1 MTLPASTPH
10 GVYIAFLFAL
20 GACIGSFLN
29 VVVWRLPRGESLNS
43 PPSHCP
49 KCEKLLL
56 WRDNVPILGWIK
68 LGGKCRFCREPIS
81 IRYPIVEAVTAL
93 LFVFYYVMIYM
104 VHVGPATPLQLTL
117 LSNPQPS
124 FATVRALRPLPVEAP
139 IFLLYLFL
147 ISAMLAA
154 SLIDAELFIIP
165 EKIPWLVA
173 LLGLTVHALFD
184 HPSVA
189 GALNLDVKAAQPIGS
204 ALAAGGT
211 LGFIISLALRW
222 WNVFPASFPDDEPL
236 LEVDRERQSMEARPF
251 DKLRTVQAKQEG
263 RELPSEEE
271 PEMTPRQI
279 RLEMRKEMLFL
290 LPPMVLAI
298 LWAVLVVRAPMFN
311 AFWHRITAHDWV
323 TGLLGSLLG
332 GLIGGFVVWITR
344 IMGTLGFGRLAMGL
358 GDADLMFAV
367 GTVLGAGPATVAF
380 FLAPFFGCI
389 IAVYRIITKTT
400 KEVPYGPYLSLA
412 SAFIILFYTP
422 VAAYLAPGVS
432 VLAYYLLSPL
442 SGGG

>member
-1 MTLPASTPH
+1 MPPPH
-10 GVYIAFLFAL
+10 AVYIAFLFAL
-20 GACIGSFLN
+20 GACVGSFLN
-29 VVVWRLPRGESLNS
+29 VVVWRLPREESLNS

-49 KCEKLLL
+49 KCNKLLL
-56 WRDNVPILGWIK
+56 WRDNIPILGWIK

-104 VHVGPATPLQLTL
+104 VHVGPPTPLQLTL
-117 LSNPQPS
+117 LSNPEPS
-124 FATVRALRPLPVEAP
+124 LAALRALKPLPVEVP

-147 ISAMLAA
+147 VSAMLAA

-165 EKIPWLVA
+165 EKIPLLVA
-173 LLGLTVHALFD
+173 ALGLAVHALVD
-184 HPSVA
+184 HPGVA
-189 GALNLDVKAAQPIGS
+189 GALNVDVGSAQPIGS
-204 ALAAGGT
+204 AMAAGGT
-211 LGFIISLALRW
+211 LGFLISLALRW
-222 WNVFPASFPDDEPL
+222 YDILPASFPDDEPL
-236 LEVDRERQSMEARPF
+236 LVVDRERQAKAE
-251 DKLRTVQAKQEG
+251 KQAKREG
-263 RELPSEEE
+263 RELPDEEE
-271 PEMTPRQI
+271 PELSPRQI

-290 LPPMVLAI
+290 LPPMALAL
-298 LWAVLVVRAPMFN
+298 LWAVLVVRVPFLAS
-311 AFWHRITAHDWV
+311 FWHRITAHDWV

-332 GLIGGFVVWITR
+332 GLVGGFVVWVTR
-344 IMGTLGFGRLAMGL
+344 IVGTLGFGRLAMGL

-432 VLAYYLLSPL
+432 VMAYYLLSPL
-442 SGGG
+442 SGGQ